1 MAKKMTYNSA
11 LEEINLIL
19 KEIENGEIDVDSL
32 EQKLFKAKE
41 LFNYCED
48 KLRNVEKSVNQVL
61 DDEKKE

>member
-11 LEEINLIL
+11 LEEINIIL

-32 EQKLFKAKE
+32 EQKLLKAKE

-48 KLRNVEKSVNQVL
+48 KLHNAEKSVNQIL
-61 DDEKKE
+61 DEQNEQ